1 MTYSK
6 CCTDYYQCLKCDELS
21 HVIET
26 DVGGYEEFWGAK
38 VWRAEYDTVSEC
50 CGAEVEELTKAQADQ
65 IEADQCVEPIIYAV
79 NRNKPKSPLRDS

>member
-1 MTYSK
+1 MTYFL
-6 CCTDYYQCLKCDELS
+6 CVKCDELCD
-21 HVIET
+21 VIET

-65 IEADQCVEPIIYAV
+65 IEAAQYEKPALHAV
-79 NRNKPKSPLRDS
+79 DANKSENLLRDS